1 MSAPVKQQNRL
12 RHLRGTVSRRA
23 ATQAPLSR
31 DPFPNLPLSLPSS
44 PTEPLGEPA
53 IRRAG
58 ARMPDLRASEPK
70 PLRTIDR
77 ERAALGA
84 AERRAA
90 REPQTKD
97 STLATS
103 LPAVSNIPST
113 IQRVRPARFALIGI
127 GGAGLNALSR
137 LEDAGL
143 SRLRMLGIDTS
154 AQALERLGDTSR
166 ILLDGGTRGLG
177 CGGNGAKAKE
187 ASLAARRQLE
197 TALSGVDV
205 AFIVAGMAGGT
216 GAGVSSVV
224 ARALKRSGA
233 VTVGFGIMPFRF
245 ESKGRHERAERAL
258 GKLRR
263 NCDTTVTLDNDRLL
277 ACAGETASLDVALR
291 VGDEVIRQ
299 ACTSLVDLTGRPGWI
314 NLDLPLV
321 RDLLLGGGDGCVAC
335 GIGRGARPAQRALRA
350 ALASPLSNMDA
361 LSHARS
367 VMVQISGGDDLELQ
381 DTAEAISLLEKRLPK
396 DCMVHAG
403 AALDPTLKGA
413 AQVLVFGVGLAG
425 PARLSLPWR
434 QLRSS
439 LSVLPG
445 RLKLDLERGAYGFD
459 APPMRSAASRK
470 AV

>member
-1 MSAPVKQQNRL
+1 MSARVTMGSTRIHPRPSKL
-12 RHLRGTVSRRA
+12 SA
-23 ATQAPLSR
+23 FATRIA
-31 DPFPNLPLSLPSS
+31 DP
-44 PTEPLGEPA
+44 
-53 IRRAG
+53 
-58 ARMPDLRASEPK
+58 
-70 PLRTIDR
+70 
-77 ERAALGA
+77 
-84 AERRAA
+84 
-90 REPQTKD
+90 
-97 STLATS
+97 
-103 LPAVSNIPST
+103 IP
-113 IQRVRPARFALIGI
+113 RKARPARFALIGI

-154 AQALERLGDTSR
+154 AQALARLGKSGR
-166 ILLDGGTRGLG
+166 VLLDHGTRGLG
-177 CGGNGAKAKE
+177 CGGDE
-187 ASLAARRQLE
+187 AQGKQAALAARRQLE
-197 TALSGVDV
+197 TALSGIDV

-216 GAGVSSVV
+216 GAGVSSMV
-224 ARALKRSGA
+224 ARTLKRSGA
-233 VTVGFGIMPFRF
+233 VTVGFGVMPFRF
-245 ESKGRHERAERAL
+245 ESKARHQRAERAL

-263 NCDTTVTLDNDRLL
+263 SCDTTITLDNDRLL

-299 ACTSLVDLTGRPGWI
+299 TCAALVDLTGRPGWI

-321 RDLLLGGGDGCVAC
+321 RDLLLGGGDGCVAS
-335 GIGRGARPAQRALRA
+335 GIGRGSRPAQRALRA

-367 VMVQISGGDDLELQ
+367 VMVQITGGHDLELQ
-381 DTAEAISLLEKRLPK
+381 DTAETVSILEERLPK
-396 DCMVHAG
+396 DCVVHAG

-413 AQVLVFGVGLAG
+413 AQVMVFGVGLAG

-439 LSVLPG
+439 LSVLPS

-459 APPMRSAASRK
+459 APAAQPVETRK